1 MNHSASSTTCPP
13 PEWSNAINTPSP
25 IFFPSASPTPKL
37 SSTPTKKPPSPVDW
51 HEEMTRDERQTEA
64 GLNAATINSTVLG
77 AKKKYSEINKASF
90 TFDGDLTRPE
100 LDSLLEKLQQ
110 STLSADTMTS
120 SFLGDLDD
128 DILPEDLFA
137 VLSAATDTLT
147 NFQNEVP
154 PTSTATMTPQV
165 QKQLQQESDSQQL
178 RQWLEQLP
186 EVLQQDDTDDTP
198 IPLDIEQGPTT
209 AQEMKR
215 ASFIKVGR
223 QWVSRMK
230 KVAAGTTG
238 TSNIATYKK

>member
-1 MNHSASSTTCPP
+1 
-13 PEWSNAINTPSP
+13 
-25 IFFPSASPTPKL
+25 
-37 SSTPTKKPPSPVDW
+37 
-51 HEEMTRDERQTEA
+51 
-64 GLNAATINSTVLG
+64 
-77 AKKKYSEINKASF
+77 
-90 TFDGDLTRPE
+90 
-100 LDSLLEKLQQ
+100 
-110 STLSADTMTS
+110 
-120 SFLGDLDD
+120 LGDLDD

-147 NFQNEVP
+147 NFQNEAP
-154 PTSTATMTPQV
+154 PTATATMTPQL

-198 IPLDIEQGPTT
+198 SPLDIEQGPTT

-238 TSNIATYKK
+238 TSNMTTNKR

>member
-1 MNHSASSTTCPP
+1 
-13 PEWSNAINTPSP
+13 
-25 IFFPSASPTPKL
+25 
-37 SSTPTKKPPSPVDW
+37 
-51 HEEMTRDERQTEA
+51 MTRDERQTEA
-64 GLNAATINSTVLG
+64 AVNNNTTNCTTLT
-77 AKKKYSEINKASF
+77 AKKKYAEINKASF

-147 NFQNEVP
+147 NFQNEAP
-154 PTSTATMTPQV
+154 PTATATMTPQL

-186 EVLQQDDTDDTP
+186 EVLQQDDTDAADNTP
-198 IPLDIEQGPTT
+198 MPLDLDQGPAT

-238 TSNIATYKK
+238 NSTITTSKK